1 MSFAGMKLT
10 FRERKNYQH
19 SDWEFNACVSLV
31 LHREKKIKWKNMRA
45 THISPND
52 SNLVINDLLIIGK
65 HINQNLEMDLVRKNI
80 ANEIYWFTNAD
91 LFAYFRCILLHMLPL
106 LLRLHHQNSVDGWKT
121 LGVEIAHLFDRTVLS
136 SFKFKVTL
144 IIL

>member
-1 MSFAGMKLT
+1 
-10 FRERKNYQH
+10 
-19 SDWEFNACVSLV
+19 
-31 LHREKKIKWKNMRA
+31 MRA

-121 LGVEIAHLFDRTVLS
+121 LGVEIAHLFGS
-136 SFKFKVTL
+136 IFIQIQSYFNYFVTQNEQ
-144 IIL
+144 INKH